1 MRGKRGLTVAVLL
14 GLGALG
20 MWQME
25 ASAEVAPVQLPV
37 AEVVYENMDE
47 GTVDEAKYL
56 LPELKNPIIN
66 VEKLSKQIMMAR
78 EAGAVQ
84 FSAEFRPQ
92 ADGSYK
98 AVITSERSEN
108 EAVTF
113 GVSNTGNQYTGEWR
127 TNVSYS
133 NTDVS
138 KRGDTFGITYG
149 TSPNHLSDV
158 HQAAAFYRWLIPE
171 QGGSAYISAL
181 YSDSSSDMGNIYSI
195 GDMDLRS
202 EGTYKELG
210 VHYQQNFTYTSA
222 RKQVLD
228 VGFNYKNFDGQNDLY
243 FLGHKFNIGDFNLT
257 EGVVSATYYDML
269 NSVNQSFSYNVGVV
283 HNLAGDS
290 DAYTS
295 YRGGGVKVKEN
306 FTIFRA
312 GASYQYRTKND
323 WVFGARINGQYTKDD
338 LTNLEQ
344 LGAGGVNSVR
354 GFKERVASGDNGILG
369 SLEVYTPELAPHQ
382 RLVLFADM
390 ASVGN
395 NTYHLGERSRK
406 LSSWGLGYRFM
417 DRDNL
422 NISLDYAVPIDEGD
436 IDMSKYG
443 RRWSLNMTYRF

>member
-1 MRGKRGLTVAVLL
+1 
-14 GLGALG
+14 
-20 MWQME
+20 
-25 ASAEVAPVQLPV
+25 
-37 AEVVYENMDE
+37 
-47 GTVDEAKYL
+47 
-56 LPELKNPIIN
+56 
-66 VEKLSKQIMMAR
+66 
-78 EAGAVQ
+78 
-84 FSAEFRPQ
+84 
-92 ADGSYK
+92 
-98 AVITSERSEN
+98 
-108 EAVTF
+108 
-113 GVSNTGNQYTGEWR
+113 
-127 TNVSYS
+127 
-133 NTDVS
+133 
-138 KRGDTFGITYG
+138 
-149 TSPNHLSDV
+149 
-158 HQAAAFYRWLIPE
+158 
-171 QGGSAYISAL
+171 
-181 YSDSSSDMGNIYSI
+181 MGNIYSI

-210 VHYQQNFTYTSA
+210 IHYQQNFTYTSA

-257 EGVVSATYYDML
+257 EGVISATYYDML
-269 NSVNQSFSYNVGVV
+269 ISVNQSFSYNVGVV

>member
-1 MRGKRGLTVAVLL
+1 
-14 GLGALG
+14 
-20 MWQME
+20 
-25 ASAEVAPVQLPV
+25 
-37 AEVVYENMDE
+37 
-47 GTVDEAKYL
+47 
-56 LPELKNPIIN
+56 
-66 VEKLSKQIMMAR
+66 
-78 EAGAVQ
+78 
-84 FSAEFRPQ
+84 
-92 ADGSYK
+92 
-98 AVITSERSEN
+98 
-108 EAVTF
+108 
-113 GVSNTGNQYTGEWR
+113 
-127 TNVSYS
+127 
-133 NTDVS
+133 
-138 KRGDTFGITYG
+138 
-149 TSPNHLSDV
+149 
-158 HQAAAFYRWLIPE
+158 
-171 QGGSAYISAL
+171 
-181 YSDSSSDMGNIYSI
+181 MGNIYSI

-210 VHYQQNFTYTSA
+210 IHYQQNFTYTSA

-312 GASYQYRTKND
+312 SASYQYRTKND

-344 LGAGGVNSVR
+344 LGAGGMNSVR

-395 NTYHLGERSRK
+395 NTYHLGERSRR